1 MGRSSLSKR
10 ENHGA
15 KVICDRKTGSFLARV
30 SALIPGLEGAQ
41 TDEGPDV
48 FGSAE
53 GVHFKAG
60 YRWNAGGGYS
70 DLKSM
75 VFSRPSTE
83 THDRKNRT

>member
-1 MGRSSLSKR
+1 MGRSSLSNR

-15 KVICDRKTGSFLARV
+15 KVMCDRKTGLFLVTV
-30 SALIPGLEGAQ
+30 SAPISGPEGAES
-41 TDEGPDV
+41 DEGFEV

-53 GVHFKAG
+53 GIHFEAG

-70 DLKSM
+70 DLMSR

-83 THDRKNRT
+83 IHDSKNRT